1 MKKTAL
7 AIALAALILM
17 LSACAASGAVYS
29 RVQVGDRIDLTLKRL
44 NGRFDQTLYAKT
56 GDSGGVRVRR
66 TSDLRR
72 MRSGKR
78 SLVAIT
84 ESLGFAREAH
94 FRKNVYFKKDSSGN
108 PIWKDTFVY
117 FLLNE

>member
-44 NGRFDQTLYAKT
+44 NGRFDQTLYAKA

-78 SLVAIT
+78 SLVAIAGV
-84 ESLGFAREAH
+84 SRLCARSAFPQKRLFQKGFKRQADLEGHIRLFPAQ
-94 FRKNVYFKKDSSGN
+94 
-108 PIWKDTFVY
+108 
-117 FLLNE
+117 